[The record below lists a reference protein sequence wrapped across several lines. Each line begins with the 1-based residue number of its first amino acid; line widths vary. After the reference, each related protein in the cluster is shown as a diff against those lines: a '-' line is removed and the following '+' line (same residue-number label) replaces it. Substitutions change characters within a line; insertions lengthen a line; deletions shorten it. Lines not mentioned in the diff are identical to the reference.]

1 MDLFWILLL
10 VLLSALVGGFIA
22 FKLRLPSLV
31 GYILAGVIVGN
42 VIPQY
47 AAHPMLRTISDT
59 GVTLLLFTLGI
70 EFSFHRLS
78 HIFKGIGKIALFQ
91 IFGCIGIFTLLLLGF
106 HFPIIP
112 SLFIGSALALSS
124 TAVVV
129 KILSEKGELETIPGE
144 TATGWLVIQDLMVIP
159 LLILLPAVVSVSQ
172 HPDLGFA
179 GIIGSILFSV
189 GKAGAVLL
197 IILFLGRI
205 VIPRVLSS
213 ISALG
218 SRELFLISTIGIVL
232 LASVGTFVA
241 GLSAPMGAFI
251 AGLIIAE
258 TGQNHAV
265 FSEIRPLRDL
275 FAVVFFTTIGMM
287 LPLGVVSQ
295 IWGPLL
301 ILTGIVLFVKWC
313 IVYLLSRA
321 RGYHKKTAFLV
332 AVFLLPMSEFGFILA
347 AEGTSLGVLSQ
358 SQSVLLV
365 ALTFVTI
372 FVSAPLLSSGQRL
385 YYRYSK
391 SLGRKFPKLFPEIEE
406 SNEAGGLSVS
416 NHIVICG
423 YGRVGRYVGRALQ
436 MADIPFVVV
445 DYDHHTVSTLRAKDV
460 EVVYGDPAD
469 IDVLDYAQVDLA
481 RAIIIAIPDRHT
493 QELIIGNALTLNKKI
508 KIYCRTHHEEDQSH
522 LKSLGVQTIVQP
534 EFEASLSIVTKL
546 LSEQGVPPEEI
557 SGKIS
562 RLKIEHGLG

>member
-10 VLLSALVGGFIA
+10 VLLSAIIGGFIA
-22 FKLRLPSLV
+22 FKIKLPSLV

-42 VIPQY
+42 IVPQF
-47 AAHPMLRTISDT
+47 ASHPILKTISDT

-70 EFSFHRLS
+70 EFSFHRLT
-78 HIFKGIGKIALFQ
+78 HIFKGIGKIAIIQ
-91 IFGCIGIFTLLLLGF
+91 IIGCIGIFTVLLLGF
-106 HFPIIP
+106 RFPIIT
-112 SLFIGSALALSS
+112 SVFIGSALALSS

-144 TATGWLVIQDLMVIP
+144 TATGWLVIQDLMVVP
-159 LLILLPAVVSVSQ
+159 LLIILPAIVSVTN
-172 HPDLGFA
+172 HPSLGFT
-179 GIIGSILFSV
+179 GIVGSIILSI
-189 GKAGAVLL
+189 GKASVVLL
-197 IILFLGRI
+197 IILFFGRI
-205 VIPRVLSS
+205 VIPKVLTA

-232 LASVGTFVA
+232 LASVGTYVA

-275 FAVVFFTTIGMM
+275 FAVIFFTTIGMM

-295 IWGPLL
+295 IWG
-301 ILTGIVLFVKWC
+301 IVLLFTILVLLVKWF
-313 IVYLLSRA
+313 IVYLLARA

-347 AEGTSLGVLSQ
+347 AEGTSLGVLTQ
-358 SQSVLLV
+358 TQSVLLV
-365 ALTFVTI
+365 SLTFITI

-385 YYRYSK
+385 YYRFSK
-391 SLGRKFPKLFPEIEE
+391 ILGRKFPKLFPEIEE

-436 MADIPFVVV
+436 MAEIPFVVV
-445 DYDHHTVSTLRAKDV
+445 DYDHHTVSTLRAKGI

-493 QELIIGNALTLNKKI
+493 QELIIGNAVTLNKKI
-508 KIYCRTHHEEDQSH
+508 RIYCRTHHEEDQTH

-546 LSEQGVPPEEI
+546 LAEQGIPSEEI